1 MSLNNDSSMNRTA
14 ITERLKATS
23 DTLSQADYSYLSL
36 PKNAAP
42 SIEALEEILCLLR
55 AVIFPGFFDAC
66 LGGNV
71 TERLERLFDLLRE
84 QVQRGLCF
92 RKDKPEAAEQ
102 SASIAMALIE
112 KVPRIQYLLSTDVKS
127 ILTGDPAAK
136 SISEVI
142 FSYPA
147 TQAILYQRIA
157 HELLL
162 LGVPMIPRIITEIAH
177 SKTGIDIHPGAS
189 IGEYFGIDHGTGV
202 VIGETAVIGNNVRLY
217 QGVTLGAKKYALDA
231 NGEPLSIPRHPII
244 EDNVTIYSN
253 TSVLG
258 RITIGRD
265 SIIGGNVWL
274 THDVPPGSKISQGQA
289 VHDK

>member
-1 MSLNNDSSMNRTA
+1 MDRTE
-14 ITERLKATS
+14 ITERLKITA
-23 DTLSQADYSYLSL
+23 DILAQADYPYLSL
-36 PKNAAP
+36 PKNVAP

-55 AVIFPGFFDAC
+55 AVIFPGFFDVRRDETAAD
-66 LGGNV
+66 
-71 TERLERLFDLLRE
+71 RLEKIFALLRE
-84 QVQRGLCF
+84 QIQRGLCF
-92 RKDKPEAAEQ
+92 RHDDPQAGERADA
-102 SASIAMALIE
+102 IAMALIE
-112 KVPRIQYLLSTDVKS
+112 RVPHIQYLLATDVKS

-136 SISEVI
+136 NISEVI

-147 TQAILYQRIA
+147 TQAILYQRVA

-162 LGVPMIPRIITEIAH
+162 LSVPMIPRIITEIAH

-265 SIIGGNVWL
+265 SVIGGNVWL
-274 THDVPPGSKISQGQA
+274 THDVPPGSKISQGRA
-289 VHDK
+289 IHDK